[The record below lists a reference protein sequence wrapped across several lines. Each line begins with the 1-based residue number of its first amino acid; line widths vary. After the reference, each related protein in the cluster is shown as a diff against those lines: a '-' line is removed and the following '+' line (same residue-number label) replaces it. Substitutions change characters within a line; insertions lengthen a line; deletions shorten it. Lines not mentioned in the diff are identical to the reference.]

1 MGGQRTQ
8 RINFWSI
15 NIISQPLLFT
25 YYFLFYTDV
34 WSTILI
40 ILSLGLINYKLL
52 QYPML
57 SALVGFISLWFRQTN
72 IIWIAFIASI
82 FIDRQIKIKTGVI
95 DRIRQFIMKSLTNW
109 NKLLGYIVNIILFV
123 IF

>member
-57 SALVGFISLWFRQTN
+57 VH
-72 IIWIAFIASI
+72 
-82 FIDRQIKIKTGVI
+82 
-95 DRIRQFIMKSLTNW
+95 
-109 NKLLGYIVNIILFV
+109 
-123 IF
+123 

>member
-52 QYPML
+52 QYL
-57 SALVGFISLWFRQTN
+57 C
-72 IIWIAFIASI
+72 
-82 FIDRQIKIKTGVI
+82 
-95 DRIRQFIMKSLTNW
+95 
-109 NKLLGYIVNIILFV
+109 
-123 IF
+123 